1 MHWPYFIIYISPPLW
16 VSPKDV
22 PPTSMQSCWWRVD
35 YSTNKACR
43 GVFEPLLYS
52 STPTRHG
59 LIIIIASEL
68 GRMSHEVL
76 LGPSPPCRIT
86 HMKSCLGPHHAV
98 SQILGCLFLRIYFH
112 LLFIPRNRFPIMP
125 HHYYSSTT
133 KLRIWSSNLN
143 LESLWEII
151 VTIYIHPNT
160 IVVYYYNYIIK
171 KNDDAPRHPPPHH
184 HISDF

>member
-1 MHWPYFIIYISPPLW
+1 MC
-16 VSPKDV
+16 V
-22 PPTSMQSCWWRVD
+22 PTTLTNSKWKLLVTGWLLHQQGMQSCWWRVD

-125 HHYYSSTT
+125 HDYYSSTT

-160 IVVYYYNYIIK
+160 IITLNNNNNKFLI
-171 KNDDAPRHPPPHH
+171 
-184 HISDF
+184 